1 MELNKN
7 QQVDAVQ
14 EALRFILRKQL
25 KQELNQLIS
34 PSGLPAPGTWIES
47 ITSEE
52 LRVRRLI
59 AGLDGKYYP
68 DNLHPD
74 RINITYFIGSCRVN
88 IEEMSEG
95 FSRWRRV
102 PIGLQGRFVEML
114 SELDGVI
121 KCTVKDS
128 RIELVLDSSFT
139 ETRKIRRAIVD
150 LLLEGDKNVT
160 NTAMDRELRED

>member
-7 QQVDAVQ
+7 QQVDAVW

-25 KQELNQLIS
+25 KQELYQLIS
-34 PSGLPAPGTWIES
+34 PSGVPAPGTWIDS

-52 LRVRRLI
+52 LRLRRLI
-59 AGLDGKYYP
+59 AGLDRKHFP
-68 DNLHPD
+68 DYAYPD
-74 RINITYFIGSCRVN
+74 RINITYFIGSCRTD

-95 FSRWRRV
+95 SSSWRRV

-139 ETRKIRRAIVD
+139 PRKIRRAIVD